1 MTSTTDRIV
10 TPPAVTEWETR
21 GLIRALLEAARSGD
35 LTARQASLIGFAAGI
50 GLTENKV
57 TDGITFLDQ
66 ADHPDEQLDA
76 EEHDLGPIR
85 GNREQALT
93 DIHGAAQGDLD
104 DLVADLALFARTD
117 VSVPVSVLAVVR
129 VIAGDQP

>member
-1 MTSTTDRIV
+1 MTSTTHLPA
-10 TPPAVTEWETR
+10 PPAVTEWETR

-50 GLTENKV
+50 GLTEDKV
-57 TDGITFLDQ
+57 TDALTFMDQ
-66 ADHPDEQLDA
+66 ADHPDELLDA

-85 GNREQALT
+85 QNREQALT

-129 VIAGDQP
+129 VITGSTP